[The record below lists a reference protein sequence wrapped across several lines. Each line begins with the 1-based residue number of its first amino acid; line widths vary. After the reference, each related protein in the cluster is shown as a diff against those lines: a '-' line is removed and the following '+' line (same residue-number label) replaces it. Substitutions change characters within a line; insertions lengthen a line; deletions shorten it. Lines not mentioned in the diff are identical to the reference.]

1 MPGYTYPGTDTLK
14 NKLGAKTLDELE
26 KQEARFVA
34 DRIYKVEIGEGPSG
48 QFDTAHLKALHHFL
62 FQDVFEWAGHT
73 RDERVRLS
81 DGTTATEPMMQKLGG
96 TSFRPGE
103 QIPAALI
110 QVANNIRTAGYLR
123 GLPQEQFAE
132 RAADVMSEINAVHAF
147 REGNGR
153 TQRTFMRELAKQ
165 AGHDLD
171 FSVISG
177 ERMIQASIAAMD
189 DGDPGVMR
197 RLFKDAV
204 IPERRAALA
213 QAISALDAAGVSWN
227 DEYIAAAEPGYPV
240 VLALADIAGD
250 QFRGDT
256 PDALIIIG
264 RTADLPAPTP
274 SRGEVFTL
282 KPRAW
287 LSPG

>member
-1 MPGYTYPGTDTLK
+1 V
-14 NKLGAKTLDELE
+14 
-26 KQEARFVA
+26 Q
-34 DRIYKVEIGEGPSG
+34 
-48 QFDTAHLKALHHFL
+48 
-62 FQDVFEWAGHT
+62 
-73 RDERVRLS
+73 LS
-81 DGTTATEPMMQKLGG
+81 DGTIATERMMQKLGG
-96 TSFRPGE
+96 TSFLPGE
-103 QIPAALI
+103 QIPAALD
-110 QVANNIRTAGYLR
+110 QVADAIRTAGYLR

-132 RAADVMSEINAVHAF
+132 RAADVMSDINAIHPF

-177 ERMIQASIAAMD
+177 ERMIQASIAANE
-189 DGDPGVMR
+189 DGDPDVMR

-213 QAISALDAAGVSWN
+213 QAISALDAAGFSWN
-227 DEYIAAAEPGYPV
+227 DQYIATAEPGYSV
-240 VLALADIAGD
+240 ELTFAEIAGA
-250 QFRGDT
+250 QFMGDT
-256 PDALIIIG
+256 SFGIIIG
-264 RTADLPAPTP
+264 RSADLPDPPP

>member
-1 MPGYTYPGTDTLK
+1 MPNYVYPGTDTVK
-14 NKLGAKTLDELE
+14 NKLDAKNLDELE
-26 KQEARFVA
+26 RL
-34 DRIYKVEIGEGPSG
+34 EGPLVLLRRVQIDAGLGPAG
-48 QFDTAHLKALHHFL
+48 QFDAAHLKALHRFL

-73 RDERVRLS
+73 RNERVRLS

-96 TSFRPGE
+96 TSFLPGE
-103 QIPAALI
+103 QIPAALN
-110 QVANNIRTAGYLR
+110 QVADAIRTAGYLQ
-123 GLPQEQFAE
+123 GLSQEQFAE
-132 RAADVMSEINAVHAF
+132 RAADVMSDINAIHPF

-153 TQRTFMRELAKQ
+153 SQRTFMRELAKQ

-177 ERMIQASIAAMD
+177 ERMIQASIAANE
-189 DGDPGVMR
+189 DGDPDVMR

-213 QAISALDAAGVSWN
+213 QAISALDAAGFSWN
-227 DEYIAAAEPGYPV
+227 DQYIATAEPGYSV
-240 VLALADIAGD
+240 ELTFAEIAGA
-250 QFRGDT
+250 QFMGDT
-256 PDALIIIG
+256 SFGIIIG
-264 RTADLPAPTP
+264 QSADLPDPPP

-287 LSPG
+287 LTPG